1 MIIKYWC
8 AQSSSSTV
16 TVSSTVQK
24 DSGGEGGGGMEDL
37 GFLQCDKSVLSGS
50 QN

>member
-1 MIIKYWC
+1 MLMCPKQFVLYII
-8 AQSSSSTV
+8 

-24 DSGGEGGGGMEDL
+24 DSGEGGGGAGRDGDW
-37 GFLQCDKSVLSGS
+37 GFLQYNKSVLSGS

>member
-1 MIIKYWC
+1 MLMCPKQFVYII
-8 AQSSSSTV
+8 

-24 DSGGEGGGGMEDL
+24 DSGEGGGGGAGRDGDW
-37 GFLQCDKSVLSGS
+37 GFLQYNKSVLSGS